1 MTAPIDR
8 ESVDPLHV
16 KHPVDGVIRRV
27 DEHYDGKSDVEQ
39 DPYGAWLA
47 IQNLCAALDAAE
59 AKLAMAVE
67 ALSGV
72 MVGGNHLAL
81 LLPDNFS
88 PAETKPLDA
97 LEIMGAGRN
106 YEIWCCWRSIML
118 AGTTLTEITGGQTDE

>member
-59 AKLAMAVE
+59 AKLNFLVQPDSACPHPSYRGWVIVDESDGNGTFWYAYTYDWK
-67 ALSGV
+67 SGEWDSPHFM
-72 MVGGNHLAL
+72 MVSGDL
-81 LLPDNFS
+81 DNVT
-88 PAETKPLDA
+88 AEIDRR
-97 LEIMGAGRN
+97 AGER
-106 YEIWCCWRSIML
+106 
-118 AGTTLTEITGGQTDE
+118 T